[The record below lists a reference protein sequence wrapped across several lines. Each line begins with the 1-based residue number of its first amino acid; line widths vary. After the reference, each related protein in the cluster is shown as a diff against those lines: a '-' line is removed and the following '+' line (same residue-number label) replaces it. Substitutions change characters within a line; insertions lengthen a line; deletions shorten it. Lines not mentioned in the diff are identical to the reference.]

1 MREIEIKTACQK
13 IGCRHQCNTH
23 AHHESRRGRTAPRA
37 TRRAAPSGAAVEGR
51 PGARGGWPRERRY
64 QHRKVVSRP
73 VSRETR
79 VPTAATRRR
88 ATPELCV
95 RHPRRSGLSRFTDGP
110 AGGPRVFSTFH
121 QRSRQGSQASVLH
134 VMKPETTS
142 PLHRPTRA
150 TVLGGCGIWR
160 RTGNSRRARARRP
173 S

>member
-1 MREIEIKTACQK
+1 MPK

-23 AHHESRRGRTAPRA
+23 AHHVHESALVGGARTASA

-64 QHRKVVSRP
+64 QHRRVVSRP

-79 VPTAATRRR
+79 VPTAAVTRPV

-110 AGGPRVFSTFH
+110 AGAHVFLARFINDRVKVLKLQCFTFH
-121 QRSRQGSQASVLH
+121 ETRDDRSAPPADAPRCSADAGSE
-134 VMKPETTS
+134 ETN
-142 PLHRPTRA
+142 
-150 TVLGGCGIWR
+150 W
-160 RTGNSRRARARRP
+160 
-173 S
+173 